1 MNAELSDT
9 MVCGKPLQDFLSTIE
24 SFHGWK
30 APGLVLGGFMV
41 DLAQEMMEPGV
52 EADAIVETRHCLPD
66 AIQIFTPC
74 TIGNGWLKILDWDKF
89 AISLYDRNER
99 NGYRV
104 WLDLEKMRSFPNLF
118 NWYMRLAPKK
128 DLPLEVLLETILDAR
143 RSVLSCRPIL
153 VTHYHQ
159 RQKKG
164 QIEVCPGCGEAY
176 PALQGPECTACQG
189 KGYYVPFTGKG
200 TGSV

>member
-9 MVCGKPLQDFLSTIE
+9 LVCGRPLEDFLSTIE
-24 SFHGWK
+24 NFHGWK

-41 DLAQEMMEPGV
+41 DWAQALIGPGV
-52 EADAIVETRHCLPD
+52 EADAIVETRYCLPD

-89 AISLYDRNER
+89 AISLYDRRER

-128 DLPLEVLLETILDAR
+128 DLPLDVLLETILDAR
-143 RSVLSCRPIL
+143 RSVLSCRPIQ

-164 QIEVCPGCGEAY
+164 KIEVCPGCGEAY
-176 PALQGPECTACQG
+176 PADQGPECTACQG
-189 KGYYVPFTGKG
+189 KGYFEY
-200 TGSV
+200 SE

>member
-1 MNAELSDT
+1 MNTELSGT
-9 MVCGKPLQDFLSTIE
+9 MVCGKPLEDFLSSIE
-24 SFHGWK
+24 NFHGWK

-41 DLAQEMMEPGV
+41 DLAQE
-52 EADAIVETRHCLPD
+52 
-66 AIQIFTPC
+66 IFTPC

-89 AISLYDRNER
+89 AISLYDRRQR

-118 NWYMRLAPKK
+118 NWYMRLVPKK

-153 VTHYHQ
+153 VTHHHQ
-159 RQKKG
+159 RQKKR

-176 PALQGPECTACQG
+176 PAHQGPECTACQG
-189 KGYYVPFTGKG
+189 KGYYVPLTGKG
-200 TGSV
+200 TESA